1 MISDDRPAPEPLE
14 FVGAEEA
21 SPVTDHPRLDIR
33 PATASDGEALARI
46 YKPYILNTVV
56 TFEEELVSA
65 AQMAQRVVEVQTLS
79 LPWLVGECQGQV
91 LGYAYATLWRT
102 RASYRYSSETT
113 VYLEPG
119 QGGNGYGFR
128 LYAALL
134 EALRETDIHAAIG
147 GIALPNAA
155 SVALHEKLGFEKVA
169 QFPEVGF
176 KLGRW
181 VDVGYWQKLL

>member
-1 MISDDRPAPEPLE
+1 
-14 FVGAEEA
+14 
-21 SPVTDHPRLDIR
+21 VTEHPRLSIR
-33 PATASDGEALARI
+33 PASAADGEALARI
-46 YKPYILNTVV
+46 YNPYILDTVV
-56 TFEEELVSA
+56 TFEEEPVSA
-65 AQMAQRVVEVQTLS
+65 AEMAERVLEVGVLS
-79 LPWLVGECQGQV
+79 LPWLVGERDGQV
-91 LGYAYATLWRT
+91 LGYAYAARWRS
-102 RASYRYSSETT
+102 RVSYRFSTETT

-134 EALRETDIHAAIG
+134 EALRQTDMHAAIG

-155 SVALHEKLGFEKVA
+155 SVALHEKLGFAKVA
-169 QFPEVGF
+169 HFPEVGF